1 MDIVFEKKALETII
15 EHSQNSYPE
24 ECCGILFAKPDND
37 GNAVISV
44 AEKLD
49 NNTGS
54 ENKKTHYSI
63 DPLVI
68 YEYEKKYREKGYEAA
83 GFYHSHPDAPAILSG
98 EDEREMIPEMLYVIA
113 SVINGKCIEI
123 RGWRKEIKDEGYHIS
138 NFKNFF

>member
-1 MDIVFEKKALETII
+1 MDIVLEKKALETII

-54 ENKKTHYSI
+54 ENKKLIT
-63 DPLVI
+63 
-68 YEYEKKYREKGYEAA
+68 A
-83 GFYHSHPDAPAILSG
+83 
-98 EDEREMIPEMLYVIA
+98 
-113 SVINGKCIEI
+113 
-123 RGWRKEIKDEGYHIS
+123 
-138 NFKNFF
+138 

>member
-1 MDIVFEKKALETII
+1 MDIVLEKKALETII
-15 EHSQNSYPE
+15 EHSKNSYPE

-37 GNAVISV
+37 GNVVISV

-98 EDEREMIPEMLYVIA
+98 EDEREMIPDMPYVIA